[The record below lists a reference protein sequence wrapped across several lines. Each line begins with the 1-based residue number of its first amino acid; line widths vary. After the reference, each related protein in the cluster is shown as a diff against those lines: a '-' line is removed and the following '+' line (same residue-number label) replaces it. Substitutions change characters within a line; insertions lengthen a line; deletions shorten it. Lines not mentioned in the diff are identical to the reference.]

1 MAVTYDL
8 EQYLSQLTF
17 EGLDPSM
24 PELIRRDDVIN
35 SLLDILVEN
44 PETDE
49 FFYVFDGDEWAKSVH
64 SKAKAIAEKTIKR
77 KMRKHNLM
85 WSILVALVVFIL
97 I

>member
-1 MAVTYDL
+1 MAITYDL
-8 EQYLSQLTF
+8 EQYLSKLTF

-24 PELIRRDDVIN
+24 PDLIRRDDVID

-44 PETDE
+44 PDVDE
-49 FFYVFDGDEWAKSVH
+49 FFYVFDGDEWAKTVH
-64 SKAKAIAEKTIKR
+64 NKAKKIAEKTIKR

-85 WSILVALVVFIL
+85 WSILVALLVFIL